1 MERLGKT
8 VSLPAVMTGSY
19 WIWSL
24 GMAAGY
30 GCWVGLLGMA
40 GRAEHGWSAWGKQSP
55 SCSVA
60 STARAALAG
69 SHKTEGRGAPATAS
83 RGQSL
88 LAQI

>member
-30 GCWVGLLGMA
+30 RCWVWLLG
-40 GRAEHGWSAWGKQSP
+40 RAIGYGWEGGAWVERLG
-55 SCSVA
+55 
-60 STARAALAG
+60 
-69 SHKTEGRGAPATAS
+69 
-83 RGQSL
+83 
-88 LAQI
+88 